1 MLRSKHF
8 RKNSFCKSVKDV
20 KDVNAVVYS
29 SAIKKN
35 NPEILNQIIN
45 SLFGGIKIWPESEIH
60 GGVGNSEEQ
69 R

>member
-1 MLRSKHF
+1 MDNQAAEFEQTINKMLS
-8 RKNSFCKSVKDV
+8 NPDL
-20 KDVNAVVYS
+20 
-29 SAIKKN
+29 KN